1 MKLMECVK
9 DAENDCDTDVESES
23 LTVME
28 CVCEPE
34 LETEVDGV
42 ELVETLID
50 NKIETDAEL
59 DHDVL

>member
-1 MKLMECVK
+1 M
-9 DAENDCDTDVESES
+9 ESEP
-23 LTVME
+23 VNVRE